1 MKTKEFKV
9 IIRTYNNVKANVEE
23 LEKHINSIIEN
34 PIDLSKYVN
43 MWLYSSECINDK
55 FDEDLNNQYN
65 NICKRLERKYVQD
78 ENAYVRFYF
87 SEDNWDIVV
96 EISKNV

>member
-9 IIRTYNNVKANVEE
+9 VVITYNNVNANVEE
-23 LEKHINSIIEN
+23 LEKHFNSIIEN
-34 PIDLSKYVN
+34 PIDLAKYVN
-43 MWLYSSECINDK
+43 IWLYSSNCINDK

-87 SEDNWDIVV
+87 SEDNWDMIV